1 VRAAEQ
7 KRPDVAQKREAWR
20 KAQPDLAGRRLIFLD
35 ETGAATNMTRR
46 YGWAPRGQRA
56 VGYAPNGH
64 WKTTTFLAGLTADGF
79 IAPFVLDGPINQA
92 IFTEYVRQF
101 LVPVLEPG
109 DIVILDNLSSHKG
122 EEAAALI
129 AACGAEL
136 RFLPPYSPDM
146 NPIENA
152 FAKLKELLR
161 QAAERTREALWRR
174 IGRLLQQFSPHQCA
188 NYISHA
194 GYALS

>member
-1 VRAAEQ
+1 M
-7 KRPDVAQKREAWR
+7 
-20 KAQPDLAGRRLIFLD
+20 I
-35 ETGAATNMTRR
+35 RR
-46 YGWAPRGQRA
+46 YGWGPRGERV

-64 WKTTTFLAGLTADGF
+64 WMTTTFLAGLTADGI

-101 LVPVLEPG
+101 LAPVLEPG
-109 DIVILDNLSSHKG
+109 DIVIADNLSSHKG
-122 EEAAALI
+122 EEAAASGGTQVPPWI
-129 AACGAEL
+129 AARGAEL

-161 QAAERTREALWRR
+161 QAAERSREALWRR
-174 IGRLLQQFSPHQCA
+174 IGRLLQEFSPQKCA
-188 NYISHA
+188 NYIRHA
-194 GYALS
+194 GYAPS

>member
-1 VRAAEQ
+1 MHAAEQ
-7 KRPDVAQKREAWR
+7 KRPDVAEKREAWR

-35 ETGAATNMTRR
+35 ETGAATNMIRR
-46 YGWAPRGQRA
+46 YGWAPRGERV

-64 WKTTTFLAGLTADGF
+64 WKTTTFLAGLTADGL

-92 IFTEYVRQF
+92 IFTEYVRQ
-101 LVPVLEPG
+101 LLCPALEPG
-109 DIVILDNLSSHKG
+109 DIVIVDNLSSHKG

-129 AACGAEL
+129 AARGAEL

-161 QAAERTREALWRR
+161 QAAERTPDALWRR
-174 IGRLLQQFSPHQCA
+174 IGRLLQKFSPQECA
-188 NYISHA
+188 NYIRHA
-194 GYALS
+194 GYAPA